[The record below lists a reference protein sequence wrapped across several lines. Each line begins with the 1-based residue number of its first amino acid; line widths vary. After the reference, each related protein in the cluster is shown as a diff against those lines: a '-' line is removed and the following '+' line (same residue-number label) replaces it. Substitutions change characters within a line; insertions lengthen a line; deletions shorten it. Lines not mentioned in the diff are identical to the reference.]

1 VLLAASIIKCGAVV
15 VLGLLMATSACAS
28 RSAPAAPTEV
38 TGLIT
43 ALGRA
48 TDGSIESFTL
58 RDGDRTFEIRI
69 DPGRDYGFSLEH
81 LKVHRDTRAPVRVRV
96 RPRDGALYAV
106 EILDA

>member
-1 VLLAASIIKCGAVV
+1 VASSVKCGAVV

-28 RSAPAAPTEV
+28 RAAPAAPTEV

-43 ALGRA
+43 ALGRGA
-48 TDGSIESFTL
+48 DGGIESFTV

-69 DPGRDYGFSLEH
+69 DPGRDYGFPLGHLE
-81 LKVHRDTRAPVRVRV
+81 VHRATRAPVLVHVKR
-96 RPRDGALYAV
+96 RDGALYAV